1 MSTEMTP
8 TADPKKI
15 VDTLRQRLKD
25 TPSNELNDYVRRCLR
40 VARKQGRK
48 EGLERRGITV
58 CNDPNHEVKYLA

>member
-1 MSTEMTP
+1 MTTEMTP

-15 VDTLRQRLKD
+15 VDTLRQRFKD

-48 EGLERRGITV
+48 EGLERKGMAV
-58 CNDPNHEVKYLA
+58 CNDPSHEAKYLA